1 MKKKKKKIIKIKTKR
16 IIFAALSFLLF
27 CFGLTTFFTYGEFV
41 STFNAPVTG
50 KVDET
55 MHINDLSSDYNYF
68 KGLNY
73 TKIFN
78 QNVIP
83 SETSTGYYND
93 DYLVK
98 VKIIYDGKDI
108 NDSSLVGYVSPLSS
122 EDVNKYIYYKYYA
135 LERNSNGTLATDSNG
150 RNYIRVELPDNLFSK
165 RPYVDGV
172 EYGFNG
178 WVCNSSEDTTSGV
191 CNNTKMYFTKANYT
205 RYMDIAC
212 DGRDEF
218 TIHLNASWYR
228 ADVVTSYS
236 NITTFNSMSMQQ
248 LQRTIITYEN
258 HPAKAVW
265 NRNYT
270 TMEFLRT
277 YVRGDDEDG
286 YMPAYTWYKTDP
298 NSNSYTYNSYSRR
311 CRRNATCYTYTE
323 NTSGIV
329 NGTEYTGG
337 TFEFVPNFNSWGNN
351 TSTTINTYNAT
362 YMNLVEDPNGSYQ
375 ITVPITNYVFDLEAG
390 DSAAGFFYK
399 VQNPTT
405 AMVNTREYYSS
416 DGSVCTNA
424 NSCQTAYKLIEYQDS
439 VNKSNGHSIATI
451 EENDGNIV
459 DRDNY
464 YYLVTR
470 DLNIFRYTS
479 TTNLTASNLA
489 QNRPFTV
496 TGVSATGSNI
506 TGSISITGNLTL
518 QNDLVIENIHFTGA
532 NAGTSNNDFGQIGQT
547 PYIYANSHNLKIGRN
562 VTNGSNSA
570 NMVAHTIYGGL
581 NGHFRVIVESGF
593 YNGYYGTYSSGTATV
608 NETVILGSD
617 YDRALNDNSKIKM
630 FLGYLTGRNGA
641 INAGNADI
649 YGVFVTFKCGMY
661 GYNPNG
667 TPSNDADG
675 AGAYISGRGTSVT
688 THATNG
694 IKIEGGSINIILGG
708 SGYKYNNNNGANAVY
723 VGMSGGDVRQIY
735 GGATQNTTYG
745 NRIINITGGL
755 IHFSVLGGSNSN
767 GGTGSNIGI
776 IDGDTIVYVGGTA
789 VVGDETGTL
798 NDVEA
803 GSVFGAGGGAEGYP
817 TRGSV
822 KNSHVII
829 NGATINNGVYGGGNF
844 GSTGTQTT
852 SASKAKI
859 EILSGT
865 IENVY
870 GGSKSA
876 GFSKNDYKAN
886 SVIDID
892 ISGGT
897 IGNVYGGSNTTGDVY
912 GSVDMDITG
921 GTITGNVY
929 GGGKGAPTFVSNNI
943 DITIGRQGVANTPTI
958 QGNIYGGSALGI
970 VNSNSANGTASG
982 NTSVTINN
990 GNITGSVFG
999 GGQGDDTTTPYVRGN
1014 VTVTVNNGTL
1024 NNVFGGNDIKGTP
1037 NGTIRVYIAGGNST
1051 NVYGGGNLA
1060 PINTSYVYLNGGT
1073 ATNVYGG
1080 GNLANATTTNVY
1092 LQGGN
1097 ATNIYGGSNQS
1108 GTVTTSNVTATSG
1121 TTSAIYGGNNLG
1133 GTTTTSNV
1141 TINGSTMDVVYGG
1154 GNEAATG
1161 TTNLYLNGGTIPSAY
1176 AGGNKAGVT
1185 TRTNTSLN
1193 GATVTNLY
1201 GGSNTSGDVT
1211 QSNISTSSGTATNI
1225 YGGNNIGGKTLA
1237 SNLNINGGNI
1247 NTVYG
1252 GGNIAMTDVTTINLN
1267 GGTIIN
1273 AFGGGNEAG
1282 ITDSTT
1288 VKLQGATVSTIYG
1301 GSNQSGTVPVSNIT
1315 ATSGTA
1321 TTIYGGNNL
1330 GGKTNTANVTAGGAS
1345 VNTVYGGGNVA
1356 ETDTTV
1362 VTLSGGNLTNVYGGG
1377 NQAGITVSTTVN
1389 QTGAT
1394 VNSIYG
1400 GSNQSGTVVASNI
1413 NLTGGN
1419 STNVYGGNNQG
1430 GTTTTTNVNVNNGSV
1445 TSIYGGGNY
1454 ADSTTS
1460 NITINN
1466 TSGAITNIYGG
1477 GNQASVNTS
1486 TVTVK
1491 GISRVTNLYGG
1502 SNQSGTVNTSH
1513 ISVPTGNNNV
1523 VINNAFGGNNRGGRT
1538 VNANVDI
1545 KSGQI
1550 TYLYGGGN
1558 YADTGSTNTIINN
1571 ATIQGHVY
1579 GGGNQASVEN
1589 DSILRIENATVI
1601 GNVFGGGNLGTVGND
1616 TNVFVQNSNLGANL
1630 FAGGNGTTAIV
1641 HGNTVLNIGGTT
1653 TVANHVFG
1661 GGNAA
1666 ATGTQEANNSTSLV
1680 NIAGLT
1686 CGGNVYGGAN
1696 TSVLYGTVNVNIG
1709 KNVVT
1714 ENTLT
1719 KGNINIA
1726 GTVFGGGEANASGS
1740 EVYDFS
1746 FISVTTGITI
1756 NIDAASHNTF
1766 DIDGSIFGSG
1776 NASSTSGYSNILI
1789 KNYGTESN
1797 YKTNVSIQRASSV
1810 TLENSVIEL
1819 IGATD
1824 RTNEYSDVLFSLS
1837 RLDEINLLNNSVLY
1851 LKNGTNL
1858 VKKFTSG
1865 LKVGDTITK
1874 ETVEIDE
1881 DGLDSR
1887 NVNNKLFIYE
1897 GKNINIA
1904 TNENITAYGE
1914 VSGMTFFGMFS
1925 YDRNGKVYTALYNTN
1940 YNNDSTVPSSEI
1952 VYFTKGSY
1960 VLGQHKTNHNYEQDG
1975 FYTNYPKSGE
1985 TDKIKVDYI
1994 TPTPDDSN
2002 YYMWVVGDQVTS
2014 IEINLTASK
2023 YSTLGTYELPLINF
2037 YEANTTFSVLG
2048 FNYNEL
2054 DSDVELVDKDDIPRI
2069 AATHELADNR
2079 MALVMKTSDNGWLT
2093 IGKTTFL
2100 TNESYFDGTV
2110 NYVTENSN
2118 TVPTLLFYL
2127 YHSKNLET
2135 SGDMGTATISM
2146 VAIVPIDDLNN
2157 EVKRINI
2164 NVNLSRA
2171 LYTTDDYEG
2180 TITTGKVYEMFAPG
2194 VVNITSKSAFTTY
2207 YSLFVEKDETIYREG
2222 YHRVL
2227 SSTYNFPE
2235 NTKITMID
2243 LLSGTTPEYYY
2254 YVVTANDYRT
2264 KQAELASHGDVTYP
2278 LSNFVRMGSD
2288 NPNNHYNDAAK
2299 NLLYYDDDL
2308 GIAEEEFIFIVDF
2321 KEAGIEEDALEKY
2334 LLLELRNNEDEIIL
2348 SVIGVQQQ
2356 QLFYNLYANKDS
2368 IIDVNGTLSTTEVYI
2383 GEQVMLNVTTNFVQQ
2398 KVNNTP
2404 IIDTNFYDYRSGIKI
2419 SILDANDNVV
2429 NGPSVMGLSYT
2440 LGNTTYYPR
2449 FDGTVRIN
2457 VAERIANVSS
2467 NITINT
2473 AGSNLASGNYK
2484 LLIESFGSPDGIYYG
2499 LTSSD
2504 SVTIP
2509 FTVKNTIY
2517 GLKTVID
2524 SEQLI
2529 VDKTTGETQGGTN
2542 AMAFNF
2548 QYSSG
2553 LLNPNIRVSLYRRDY
2568 DEVYSSVYHLVD
2580 FKDFFTN
2587 NFSDTNVDKMYLVF
2601 DNPQSTMSQV
2611 LYLKE
2616 NLKSGTYKIVFSL
2629 YDNNTYIGD
2638 VYKYIIIK

>member
-41 STFNAPVTG
+41 STFDAPVSG
-50 KVDET
+50 KVDTT
-55 MHINDLSSDYNYF
+55 MHINDLASDYNYF

-78 QNVIP
+78 QNIIP
-83 SETSTGYYND
+83 SSTNTGYYND
-93 DYLVK
+93 EYLVK
-98 VKIIYDGKDI
+98 VRVIYDGKDI

-122 EDVNKYIYYKYYA
+122 ENVNKYIYYKYYA
-135 LERNSNGTLATDSNG
+135 LERNANGTLATNSNG
-150 RNYIRVELPDNLFSK
+150 HHYIRIELPDNLFSK

-178 WVCNSSEDTTSGV
+178 WVCNSNEDTTSGV
-191 CNNTKMYFTKANYT
+191 CNNTKMYFTKDNYT
-205 RYMDIAC
+205 RYMDIEC
-212 DGRDEF
+212 DGQDEF

-236 NITTFNSMSMQQ
+236 NISTFNSMGMQPV
-248 LQRTIITYEN
+248 QRTIITYEN

-265 NRNYT
+265 KQNYT
-270 TMEFLRT
+270 TMVYTRT
-277 YVRGDDEDG
+277 YVRSDG
-286 YMPAYTWYKTDP
+286 YMPAGIWYKTNI
-298 NSNSYTYNSYSRR
+298 NSNSYTYVRYNNYTR
-311 CRRNATCYTYTE
+311 CGNNRTCYAYTA

-329 NGTEYTGG
+329 GGSEYTGG
-337 TFEFVPNFNSWGNN
+337 SFEFVPNFSSRGNN
-351 TSTTINTYNAT
+351 TSTTINAYNAT
-362 YMNLVEDPNGSYQ
+362 YMDLVEDPNGSYQ
-375 ITVPITNYVFDLEAG
+375 MSVPITHYVFDLEVG
-390 DSAAGFFYK
+390 DVTGGFFYQ
-399 VQNPTT
+399 VSNPTT
-405 AMVNTREYYSS
+405 TMVNTGEYYNS

-424 NSCQTAYKLIEYQDS
+424 NNCRTAYKLIEYQDS
-439 VNKSNGHSIATI
+439 VNNSNGHSIYTL
-451 EENDGNIV
+451 EEANNNIV
-459 DRDNY
+459 DQDRY

-489 QNRPFTV
+489 QNKPYTV
-496 TGVSATGSNI
+496 TGVSETGTNI

-532 NAGTSNNDFGQIGQT
+532 NAGTSNNDFGQIGQS
-547 PYIYANSHNLKIGRN
+547 PYINANTHNLKIGRN
-562 VTNGSNSA
+562 VSNGSNSA

-593 YNGYYGTYSSGTATV
+593 YNGYYGTYNSGTATV
-608 NETVILGSD
+608 NETIILGSD
-617 YDRALNDNSKIKM
+617 YDRAMNDNSKLKF

-641 INAGNADI
+641 INAGTADI
-649 YGVFVTFKCGMY
+649 YGIFVTFKSGMY
-661 GYNPNG
+661 GYNPDG
-667 TPSNDADG
+667 TPSNDPDG

-708 SGYKYNNNNGANAVY
+708 SGYRYNNNNGANAVY
-723 VGMSGGDVRQIY
+723 IGMSGGDVRQIY

-745 NRIINITGGL
+745 NRIINISGGV
-755 IHFSVLGGSNSN
+755 IHYSVLGGSNSN
-767 GGTGSNIGI
+767 GGTGNNIGI

-789 VVGDETGTL
+789 VVGDQTGSI

-803 GSVFGAGGGAEGYP
+803 GSVFGAGGGADGYP

-829 NGATINNGVYGGGNF
+829 NGATITDGVYGGGNF

-852 SASKAKI
+852 QSSTAKI

-865 IENVY
+865 IGNVY

-876 GFSKNDYKAN
+876 GFSKNEYKSS

-897 IGNVYGGSNTTGDVY
+897 IGNVYGGSNTTGEVY
-912 GSVDMDITG
+912 GSVDMDIIG

-943 DITIGRQGVANTPTI
+943 DITIGRNGITNTPII

-970 VNSNSANGTASG
+970 VNSNSSNGSASG
-982 NTSVTINN
+982 NTSITINN
-990 GNITGSVFG
+990 GSISGSVFG
-999 GGQGDDTTTPYVRGN
+999 GGQGDNSTTPYVRGN
-1014 VTVTVNNGTL
+1014 VTVTVNNGTI
-1024 NNVFGGNDIKGTP
+1024 NDVFGGNDVKGTP
-1037 NGTIRVYIAGGNST
+1037 NGNINVYINGGNTT
-1051 NVYGGGNLA
+1051 NVFGGGNYA
-1060 PINTSYVYLNGGT
+1060 PINTSHVYLNGGT
-1073 ATNVYGG
+1073 ITNVYGG
-1080 GNLANATTTNVY
+1080 GNLANATTTNVH
-1092 LQGGN
+1092 LQGAN
-1097 ATNIYGGSNQS
+1097 ATTIYGGSNES
-1108 GTVTTSNVTATSG
+1108 GTVTTANVTSSSGSAT
-1121 TTSAIYGGNNLG
+1121 TIYGGNNLG

-1141 TINGSTMDVVYGG
+1141 TITGGTLSAVYGG
-1154 GNEAATG
+1154 GNVATTG
-1161 TTNLYLNGGTIPSAY
+1161 TTHLYLNGGTIPNAY
-1176 AGGNKAGVT
+1176 AGGNQAGVT
-1185 TRTNTSLN
+1185 SSTNTILN
-1193 GATVTNLY
+1193 GATVTNLF
-1201 GGSNTSGDVT
+1201 GGSNNSGNVT
-1211 QSNISTSSGTATNI
+1211 ASYITTSSGTATNI
-1225 YGGNNIGGKTLA
+1225 YGGNNLGGKTLT
-1237 SNLNINGGNI
+1237 SNLTINGGNI
-1247 NTVYG
+1247 DTIYGGGNVAETDTTNLTLNGATIANVYG
-1252 GGNIAMTDVTTINLN
+1252 GGNQAGITNKTNVTLQGSTVTTIFGGSNQSGTVVESNITTSSGNATTIYGGNNLGGKTN
-1267 GGTIIN
+1267 TTKITTGGGTIATIFGGGNVAETDTTIIN
-1273 AFGGGNEAG
+1273 LNSGNITDVYGGGNEAG
-1282 ITDSTT
+1282 ITVSTS
-1288 VKLQGATVSTIYG
+1288 VNQNNATVGSIYG
-1301 GSNQSGTVPVSNIT
+1301 GSNQSGTVPVSNI
-1315 ATSGTA
+1315 
-1321 TTIYGGNNL
+1321 I
-1330 GGKTNTANVTAGGAS
+1330 VAGG
-1345 VNTVYGGGNVA
+1345 
-1356 ETDTTV
+1356 TT
-1362 VTLSGGNLTNVYGGG
+1362 TN
-1377 NQAGITVSTTVN
+1377 I
-1389 QTGAT
+1389 
-1394 VNSIYG
+1394 
-1400 GSNQSGTVVASNI
+1400 
-1413 NLTGGN
+1413 
-1419 STNVYGGNNQG
+1419 YGGNNQG
-1430 GTTTTTNVNVNNGSV
+1430 GTTTTTHVTVNDGNV
-1445 TSIYGGGNY
+1445 TDIYGGGNY

-1460 NITINN
+1460 NVTINK
-1466 TSGAITNIYGG
+1466 TASTISNIYGG
-1477 GNQASVNTS
+1477 GNQASVDTAN
-1486 TVTVK
+1486 VILK
-1491 GISRVTNLYGG
+1491 GVSRITNVYGG
-1502 SNQSGTVNTSH
+1502 SNMAGAVQESHVSIPANNSSVIVNK
-1513 ISVPTGNNNV
+1513 I
-1523 VINNAFGGNNRGGRT
+1523 FGGNNRGGRT
-1538 VNANVDI
+1538 ISANVDL
-1545 KSGQI
+1545 KAGQV
-1550 TYLYGGGN
+1550 TYVYGGGN
-1558 YADTGSTNTIINN
+1558 YADTTGTNTNIENAIING
-1571 ATIQGHVY
+1571 QVY
-1579 GGGNQASVEN
+1579 GGGNQAAVDNNSV
-1589 DSILRIENATVI
+1589 LRIVNATI
-1601 GNVFGGGNLGTVGND
+1601 SGNVFGGGNLGIVGHD
-1616 TNVFVQNSNLGANL
+1616 TDVFVQNSTLGANL

-1641 HGNTVLNIGGTT
+1641 HGNTVLNVGGTT
-1653 TVANHVFG
+1653 SVANHVFG

-1666 ATGTQEANNSTSLV
+1666 ATGTPEANNSTSLV

-1709 KNVVT
+1709 KDVVT

-1719 KGNINIA
+1719 KGDIDIT

-1740 EVYDFS
+1740 EIYDFS

-1756 NIDAASHNTF
+1756 NIDANSHNVF
-1766 DIDGSIFGSG
+1766 DIHGSIFGSG

-1789 KNYGTESN
+1789 KNYGTEAN
-1797 YKTNVSIQRASSV
+1797 YKTNVSIQRASTV

-1837 RLDEINLLNNSVLY
+1837 RLDEIALVNNSVIY

-1858 VKKFTSG
+1858 VKKFSSG
-1865 LKVGDTITK
+1865 LKTGNTVVK
-1874 ETVEIDE
+1874 EAVEIDE
-1881 DGLDSR
+1881 DGIQSR
-1887 NVNNKLFIYE
+1887 NVNNKLYVYE

-1914 VSGMTFFGMFS
+1914 VSGMTFFGMFT
-1925 YDRNGKVYTALYNTN
+1925 YDRNGKVYPAMYNTDYTN
-1940 YNNDSTVPSSEI
+1940 TTTVPSSEI
-1952 VYFTKGSY
+1952 VHFTKGSY
-1960 VLGQHKTNHNYEQDG
+1960 VLGLHKTNHNYEEDG
-1975 FYTNYPKSGE
+1975 FYTNYPNKTE
-1985 TDKIKVDYI
+1985 TDKIFVGYI
-1994 TPTPDDSN
+1994 IPTPEDSN

-2014 IEINLTASK
+2014 IEIDLTASK

-2037 YEANTTFSVLG
+2037 SQANTTFSVLG
-2048 FNYNEL
+2048 FNYNDLNSE
-2054 DSDVELVDKDDIPRI
+2054 VELVGKDEIPRI
-2069 AATHELADNR
+2069 AETHELADNR
-2079 MALVMKTSDNGWLT
+2079 MALVMKSSDNGWLT

-2100 TNESYFDGTV
+2100 TNESYFDGTI
-2110 NYVTENSN
+2110 NYKSENSN

-2135 SGDMGTATISM
+2135 AGSMGTATISM
-2146 VAIVPIDDLNN
+2146 VAIIPIDDLNN

-2164 NVNLSRA
+2164 NVNISRA

-2227 SSTYNFPE
+2227 ASTYNFPE

-2254 YVVTANDYRT
+2254 YVVTHDDFVN
-2264 KQAELASHGDVTYP
+2264 KQAELQANGDVAYP
-2278 LSNFVRMGSD
+2278 LSKFIKMGSD
-2288 NPNNHYNDAAK
+2288 NPNNHYNDATK

-2321 KEAGIEEDALEKY
+2321 KEAGIEEDAIEKY
-2334 LLLELRNNEDEIIL
+2334 LLLELRSSDDEIIL

-2368 IIDVNGTLSTTEVYI
+2368 IIDVDGTMSTDEVYI
-2383 GEQVMLNVTTNFVQQ
+2383 GEEVMLNVTTNFVQQ
-2398 KVNNTP
+2398 KVNNNP
-2404 IIDTNFYDYRSGIKI
+2404 VIDTNFYDYRSGIKI
-2419 SILDANDNVV
+2419 SILDSNDNVV
-2429 NGPSVMGLSYT
+2429 NGPSIMGISYT

-2473 AGSNLASGNYK
+2473 EGSNLASGNYK
-2484 LLIESFGSPDGIYYG
+2484 MLIESFGSPDGIYYG

-2517 GLKTVID
+2517 GLKAVVD
-2524 SEQLI
+2524 SEDLI
-2529 VDKTTGETQGGTN
+2529 VDKTTGETQNGTN

-2548 QYSSG
+2548 QFSSG

-2568 DEVYSSVYHLVD
+2568 DEVYSSIYHLVD

-2587 NFSDTNVDKMYLVF
+2587 NFSDTNVEKLYLVF
-2601 DNPQSTMSQV
+2601 DDPQATMSQV
-2611 LYLKE
+2611 LYLKD
-2616 NLKSGTYKIVFSL
+2616 NLRSGTYKIVFSL
-2629 YDNNTYIGD
+2629 YDNNTYIGE